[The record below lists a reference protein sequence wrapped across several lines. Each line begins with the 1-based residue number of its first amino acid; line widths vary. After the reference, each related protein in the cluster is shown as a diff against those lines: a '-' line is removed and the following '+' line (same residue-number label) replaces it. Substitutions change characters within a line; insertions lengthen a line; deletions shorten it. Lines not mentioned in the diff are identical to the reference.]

1 MHRQPEIH
9 NPDTFKDKFS
19 RSIYNFLWLLLAPV
33 LAIVMLRRGHQSRL
47 QELKRLPERFGF
59 GSALRQ
65 SGGYLFHCVS
75 VGEVVAV
82 ATLIKQLQTLRPDQ
96 PITLTTTTTT
106 GSERALELFG
116 NSIEHCYLPFDIPFA
131 MNHLLNRIRP
141 DQVVI
146 TEVELWPTMIHCCW
160 QRHIPVTVINAR
172 MTDRSVNRYRKLSW
186 LAGSMLAKLSK
197 VCAQGQR
204 DYDNYLRL
212 GVTKDK
218 VVLTNNIKFD
228 LPDIDVA
235 ALRRDMIEIYGTQ
248 HRKVL
253 VAGSTH
259 APEEELLLDTYQ
271 QLKANHQHLL
281 LVLVPRHPQRFEQV
295 SELCL
300 NRKLKVTRVS
310 AGEPCKA
317 DTDIL
322 LGDKMGILKQ
332 LYAMSDIA
340 FVGGSM
346 SNKGG
351 HNALEPAQLGIPIL
365 MGPSQYNNPQ
375 ICAELEA
382 SGALYTVK
390 DQMDLINQCH
400 RWISSP
406 DAAREQ
412 GLAGQQTIH
421 NNAGAVKTTID
432 VLVSQK
438 NYCSDSKKS
447 SN

>member
-1 MHRQPEIH
+1 MHRKPEIH
-9 NPDTFKDKFS
+9 HPDTVKDKLS
-19 RSIYNFLWLLLAPV
+19 RSAYSLLWLLLAPILV
-33 LAIVMLRRGHQSRL
+33 TVMLRRGHQSRL

-59 GSALRQ
+59 GLYQRQ
-65 SGGYLFHCVS
+65 TGGYLFHCVS
-75 VGEVVAV
+75 VGEVVA
-82 ATLIKQLQTLRPDQ
+82 AAPLIKQLQTLRPDQ
-96 PITLTTTTTT
+96 SITLTTTTAT

-131 MNHLLNRIRP
+131 MNRLLNRIRP

-146 TEVELWPTMIHCCW
+146 TEVELWPNMIHCCW

-186 LAGSMLAKLSK
+186 LAGPMLAKLSK

-204 DYDNYLRL
+204 DFDNYLRL
-212 GVTKDK
+212 GVTENK

-228 LPDIDVA
+228 LPDIDVT
-235 ALRRDMIEIYGTQ
+235 ALRRDVIEAYGAQ

-259 APEEELLLDTYQ
+259 APEEELLLDAYQ

-281 LVLVPRHPQRFEQV
+281 LVLVPRHPQRFAQV

-300 NRKLKVTRVS
+300 QRSLKVTRVS
-310 AGEPCKA
+310 ANKPCQA

-322 LGDKMGILKQ
+322 LGDQMGILKQ

-340 FVGGSM
+340 FVGGSL

-365 MGPSQYNNPQ
+365 MGPSQYNNPE
-375 ICAELEA
+375 ICAGLEA

-390 DQMDLINQCH
+390 DQTDLINQCH
-400 RWISSP
+400 HWLSRP
-406 DAAREQ
+406 DTAREK

-432 VLVSQK
+432 VLMTGSLP
-438 NYCSDSKKS
+438 D
-447 SN
+447 